1 MVDKDKKHYYLSQPS
16 WAMDLQN
23 TIVAKQDY
31 GGKTMVVFIVG
42 IESRKSLECFVMK
55 KESSIGL
62 GGCHS
67 CLFLCDC

>member
-1 MVDKDKKHYYLSQPS
+1 
-16 WAMDLQN
+16 MDLQN